1 MKPSQTAPTTID
13 EYIAP
18 FPPDVRSILERL
30 RATIRQAAPE
40 AKEKIGYG
48 IPTFTLHG
56 NLVHFAAYKN
66 HIGFYPGA
74 TAIERFQD
82 ALAPYETSKG
92 TVRFPLDAPLPLEL
106 IKRIVEDRMQENEKA
121 AQAKRKKK

>member
-1 MKPSQTAPTTID
+1 MKSNQTAPTTID
-13 EYIAP
+13 EYIAL
-18 FPPDVRSILERL
+18 FPPDVRAILERL

-56 NLVHFAAYKN
+56 NLIHFAAYKN
-66 HIGFYPGA
+66 HIGLYPGA

-82 ALAPYETSKG
+82 ALAPYEISKG

-106 IKRIVEDRMQENEKA
+106 IKRIVEDRVQENETA

>member
-1 MKPSQTAPTTID
+1 MKSNQTAPTTID
-13 EYIAP
+13 EYTAL
-18 FPPDVRSILERL
+18 FPPDVRAILERL

-40 AKEKIGYG
+40 AKEKISYG

-56 NLVHFAAYKN
+56 NLIHFAAYKN
-66 HIGFYPGA
+66 HIGLYPGA

-92 TVRFPLDAPLPLEL
+92 TIRFPLDAPLPLEL
-106 IKRIVEDRMQENEKA
+106 IKRIVEDRVQENEKA
-121 AQAKRKKK
+121 AQAKQKKK

>member
-1 MKPSQTAPTTID
+1 MKSNQTAPTTID
-13 EYIAP
+13 EYIVL
-18 FPPDVRSILERL
+18 FPPDVRTILEHL
-30 RATIRQAAPE
+30 RATIHQAAPE
-40 AKEKIGYG
+40 AKEKISYG

-56 NLVHFAAYKN
+56 NLIHFAAYKN
-66 HIGFYPGA
+66 HIGLYPGA

-92 TVRFPLDAPLPLEL
+92 TVRFLLDAPLPLEL
-106 IKRIVEDRMQENEKA
+106 IKRIIEERVQENEKT

>member
-1 MKPSQTAPTTID
+1 MKSNQTAPTTID

-18 FPPDVRSILERL
+18 FPPNIRAILERL
-30 RATIRQAAPE
+30 RRAIRQAAPE

-82 ALAPYETSKG
+82 ALAGYETSKG
-92 TVRFPLDAPLPLEL
+92 TVRFPLNASLPLEL
-106 IKRIVEDRMQENEKA
+106 IKRIVEDRVQENEKN